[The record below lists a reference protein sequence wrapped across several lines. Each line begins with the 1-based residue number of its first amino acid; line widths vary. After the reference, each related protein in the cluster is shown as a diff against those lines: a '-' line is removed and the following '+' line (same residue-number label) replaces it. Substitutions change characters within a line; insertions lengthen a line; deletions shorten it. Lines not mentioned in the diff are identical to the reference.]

1 MGDPQALARPAGAIA
16 DLADTVG
23 RRLPWRPRLATPK
36 RKIAGSESAS
46 AIVLAAAVVA
56 SLVWANVDAASYTGL
71 WGTPLSIGIGGRGL
85 SMSLVDWVDS
95 GLMTF
100 FFFVVGLEARREFDV
115 GDLRERRRAV
125 LPLAA
130 GLGGMAIAVALYL
143 AFNAGH
149 VAARGWGAAMS
160 TDTAFALGA
169 LALAG
174 PLYPQ
179 RLRAFLVTVLV
190 VDDALTLAVITV
202 VYAGRPNVAA
212 LVVAIL
218 LFGLIVLAVRL
229 RLRQGWVYLA
239 GAAAVWTAL
248 REAGIDPL
256 IVGLA
261 MGLLTYA
268 RPPARADL
276 ERASVLFR
284 GFREQPT
291 PELARLA
298 GGAVRAAVSPNEILQ
313 ESLQKWTGYVIVPL
327 FALANAG
334 IALSGPFL
342 VGAYTSRVTL
352 GIMAGYVIGKP
363 VGVFVASWLTNRLSL
378 GRLRPPVGWGAVLGT
393 GTLAGTGFTVSLLVA
408 SIVLRGEELQQ
419 AKVGLLTTIV
429 LGGVI
434 SWGLFRA
441 LKLLPKRLRARFVLG
456 TTASITDLGSP
467 VDLGRDH
474 VRGPT
479 DAPVTLVEYGD
490 FECPYCGRA
499 EPSVRELL
507 AEAGDL
513 RYVWRHLPLD
523 DVHPRAQL
531 AAEAAEAAS
540 NQGAFWPM
548 HDLLI
553 DHQDH
558 LALSDLIGYA
568 EQLGLDRERFERDL
582 EEGAGAAQVADDR
595 ESAELSGVTGTPSF
609 FINGQ
614 RYRAAYDLPTLTQAV
629 KLARIRASLGVAA
642 PADA

>member
-1 MGDPQALARPAGAIA
+1 MGDPPALARPADAIA
-16 DLADTVG
+16 DLADTVE

-56 SLVWANVDAASYTGL
+56 SLVWANVDAAAYAGL
-71 WGTPLSIGIGGRGL
+71 WGTPLSIGVGGRGL
-85 SMSLVDWVDS
+85 SMSLVDWVDN

-115 GDLRERRRAV
+115 GDLRERRRAI

-130 GLGGMAIAVALYL
+130 GLGGMGVAVALYL
-143 AFNAGH
+143 AFNAGRGS
-149 VAARGWGAAMS
+149 APGWGAAMS

-174 PLYPQ
+174 PVYPQ

-202 VYAGRPNVAA
+202 VYAGRPDVVP

-229 RLRQGWVYLA
+229 RLRQGWVYLV
-239 GAAAVWTAL
+239 GAAAVWVAL
-248 REAGIDPL
+248 REAGVDAL

-276 ERASVLFR
+276 ERATVLFR

-298 GGAVRAAVSPNEILQ
+298 GGALRAAVSPNELLQ
-313 ESLQKWTGYVIVPL
+313 EGLRKWTGYVIVPL

-342 VGAYTSRVTL
+342 VEAYTSRVTL
-352 GIMAGYVIGKP
+352 GIIAGYVIGKP
-363 VGVFVASWLTNRLSL
+363 VGVLGASWLTNRLSG

-393 GTLAGTGFTVSLLVA
+393 GTLAGIGFTVSLLVA
-408 SIVLRGEELQQ
+408 SIALRGAELQQ
-419 AKVGLLTTIV
+419 AKLGLLTSIV
-429 LGGVI
+429 LGGAI

-441 LKLLPKRLRARFVLG
+441 VGLLPKRLKARFVLG
-456 TTASITDLGSP
+456 TTASITDLASP

-474 VRGPT
+474 VRGPN

-507 AEAGDL
+507 AESGDL

-548 HDLLI
+548 HDLLM

-558 LALSDLIGYA
+558 LALPDLIGYA
-568 EQLGLDRERFERDL
+568 EQLGLDVERFRRDL
-582 EEGAGAAQVADDR
+582 EEGTGSGQVAEDR

-614 RYRAAYDLPTLTQAV
+614 RHHGAYDLPTLTQAV
-629 KLARIRASLGVAA
+629 KLARIRASIGVAA